1 MSAAAVNT
9 PLSIPVVADADI
21 EVAERYLGVS
31 FDEPRRD
38 ILRSNDSF
46 DTQAC
51 PGSGKTTLLVAKLAI
66 LGAKWPHARRGICV
80 LSHTNVARQEIESKL
95 AGTAVGHRLLAYPHF
110 VGTIHAFVNEFLA
123 LPLLRSEGYHV
134 RLIDD
139 ESHGEFCRRLLYS
152 VGAYTKARVY
162 LENKEQ
168 HSPDRTIRA
177 LRYEGRDLTLGSAA
191 GSMPC
196 GAESDSGKILDRIK
210 REAVSKGF
218 WRFDDMFAWAERLL
232 AKHEKVAEFARWRFP
247 AVFLD
252 ETQDTSELQ
261 GSLLN
266 RIFPAFACDLRQR
279 FGDSN
284 QAIYDSG
291 QLAATTDPFPAN
303 GYRSLPNS
311 QRFGANIAAKVH
323 SLAPDPPSPSL
334 AGEGPRPNL
343 LPGPLDPATM
353 PHAIF
358 LFVPNSA
365 QQVLPAFGSLLLQT
379 FPDEVLRSEAFL
391 ARAIGRVGR
400 SEASDEKVPRHLG
413 DYWES
418 YEPRAAKLEPRPE
431 HLVDYV
437 HLAQR
442 RRVATVDCADSIKM
456 VVKGIC
462 ELIGIIRPGAI
473 PRRGHTARWLWEA
486 LRKDKTSDVSL
497 RRLLW
502 EWCIEATPIVEGR
515 WTENVTELRCALAPM
530 IGTEWNSDADIFC
543 QWSMKYAGQTSGSNA
558 EGRAPPN
565 FYGFRQDGRYVNID
579 VGTIHSAK
587 GQTHTA
593 TLVVE
598 TYFKRHDMEDLLQW
612 ICGKNC
618 GANSRAGTERTDRM
632 RLVYT
637 AVTRPSHL
645 LCLAMRSDAIRQG
658 GAETETRQQLEQL
671 GWTVKDL
678 GACEGAS

>member
-1 MSAAAVNT
+1 MSAAAANT
-9 PLSIPVVADADI
+9 PLPIPAVADADI
-21 EVAERYLGVS
+21 EVVERYLGVS
-31 FDEPRRD
+31 FDVPRRE

-46 DTQAC
+46 DVQAC

-66 LGAKWPHARRGICV
+66 LGARWRHAHRGICV

-110 VGTIHAFVNEFLA
+110 VGTIHGFVNEFLA
-123 LPLLRSEGYHV
+123 LPLLRSEGHHV

-152 VGAYTKARVY
+152 VGAYAKAKVY
-162 LENKEQ
+162 LANKEQ

-177 LRYEGRDLTLGSAA
+177 LRYEGSDLMLGSAA
-191 GSMPC
+191 GSLPC
-196 GAESDSGKILDRIK
+196 SAESDSGKILDRIK

-232 AKHEKVAEFARWRFP
+232 AKHAKVAELARWRFP

-252 ETQDTSELQ
+252 ETQDTSEIQ
-261 GSLLN
+261 GSLLT
-266 RIFPAFACDLRQR
+266 RIFPASACDLRQR

-284 QAIYDSG
+284 QAIYDFG
-291 QLAATTDPFPAN
+291 QLAPTSDRFPAI

-334 AGEGPRPNL
+334 AGEGPRHNL
-343 LPGPLDPATM
+343 LPATLDPAAM
-353 PHAIF
+353 PHTIF
-358 LFVPNSA
+358 LFAPNSA
-365 QQVLPAFGSLLLQT
+365 QQVLPAFGRLLLQT
-379 FPDEVLRSEAFL
+379 FPDEVLRCEEFL

-413 DYWES
+413 DYWEA
-418 YEPRAAKLEPRPE
+418 YEPRAAKLDPRPQ
-431 HLVDYV
+431 
-437 HLAQR
+437 HLADYIHFAQR
-442 RRVATVDCADSIKM
+442 KRVATIDCAESVKM

-462 ELIGIIRPGAI
+462 ELIRIVQPGAI
-473 PRRGHTARWLWEA
+473 PRVGHTARWLWEA
-486 LRKDKTSDVSL
+486 LRKHKTSDVSL

-502 EWCIEATPIVEGR
+502 EWCIEATPIVEQS
-515 WTENVTELRCALAPM
+515 WIQNVAELRRALGPI
-530 IGTEWNSDADIFC
+530 IGTESNVEADTFC
-543 QWSMKYAGQTSGSNA
+543 RWSMEYAVQTAGQEADGHAT
-558 EGRAPPN
+558 PN
-565 FYGFRQDGRYVNID
+565 HYRFRQDGRYIDID

-598 TYFKRHDMEDLLQW
+598 SFFKKHDMQDLLQW
-612 ICGKNC
+612 ICGEKC
-618 GANSRAGTERTDRM
+618 GAGSKPGTERTDRM

-645 LCLAMRSDAIRQG
+645 LCLAMRGDAIRQD
-658 GAETETRQQLEQL
+658 GAEAETRQLLEQL
-671 GWTVKDL
+671 SWTVKDL